1 MRLSSKMRKEWAM
14 KMLSLVVAVI
24 LALGMVGTAYGTE
37 HKGKTFGKTG
47 EITLTTKTKIG
58 GVALKPG
65 SYLVR
70 HRVEGTSHRIHF
82 SWLKGASNPLAPV
95 QVVEWPVE
103 VACRV
108 EPMGAKASSTA
119 LFLSYDSG
127 VPRIT
132 RIEIKGERVAHV
144 F

>member
-1 MRLSSKMRKEWAM
+1 MRMWSSVA
-14 KMLSLVVAVI
+14 AVI
-24 LALGMVGTAYGTE
+24 IAVGMVGVATGTE
-37 HKGKTFGKTG
+37 HKGQALSIGKTG
-47 EITLTTKTKIG
+47 EFTLTAKTKIG

-65 SYLVR
+65 KYLVR
-70 HRVEGTSHRIHF
+70 HRVEGTRHRIHF
-82 SWLKGASNPLAPV
+82 SWLKGASNPAALV

-108 EPMGAKASSTA
+108 EPLEAKASSTA
-119 LFLSYDSG
+119 LFLNYENG

-132 RIEIKGERVAHV
+132 RIEIRGERVAHV